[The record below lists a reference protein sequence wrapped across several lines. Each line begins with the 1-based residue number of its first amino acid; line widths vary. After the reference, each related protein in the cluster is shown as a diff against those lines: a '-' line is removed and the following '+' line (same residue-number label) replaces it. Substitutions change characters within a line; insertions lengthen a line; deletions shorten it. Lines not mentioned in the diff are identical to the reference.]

1 MLSVPINP
9 TPLPSAHAAALLSHV
24 RSHHDELIKK
34 LSRVKRRQ
42 WLYNTTLH
50 NYRNTQYFGTIGV
63 GTPAQPFDVVF
74 DTGSANLW
82 VPSITCE
89 AAGCLSH
96 SRFDGNASS
105 TFEAGSSS
113 SGLYIRFGTGE
124 VAGRLSR
131 DTVSCQG
138 LTVPHQ
144 AFVEVAEE
152 RAFPF
157 EDYPFS
163 GVVGMAPPAL
173 AAEGTR
179 PLFDSIIHER
189 LLTANLFTFHL
200 APLGEPLGSS
210 LVFGGFDS
218 SRLAGPIHW
227 VARTQSVYW
236 EVRMEDVYIDGEAQ
250 RLCPPSGCRVAIDTG
265 TSLFTGPLRS
275 IRRLSKT
282 LQQRLSGTSCDL
294 SALPTISFAVG
305 GRRFEFEPADYMLHT
320 GVDEDRDGAG
330 VEEAKEVP
338 LAFAQQQG
346 SSSFADV
353 GGAEELLPSD
363 SYNTNCALAFMSL
376 EVPPPRGPLWI
387 FGDIFIRKYA
397 AVFDRDGDR
406 VGFAPSVH
414 YASGQAAAGRLH
426 VAQDDAVPPPRS
438 RWKRP
443 RPNVLGP
450 E

>member
-1 MLSVPINP
+1 
-9 TPLPSAHAAALLSHV
+9 
-24 RSHHDELIKK
+24 
-34 LSRVKRRQ
+34 
-42 WLYNTTLH
+42 
-50 NYRNTQYFGTIGV
+50 
-63 GTPAQPFDVVF
+63 
-74 DTGSANLW
+74 
-82 VPSITCE
+82 
-89 AAGCLSH
+89 
-96 SRFDGNASS
+96 
-105 TFEAGSSS
+105 
-113 SGLYIRFGTGE
+113 
-124 VAGRLSR
+124 
-131 DTVSCQG
+131 
-138 LTVPHQ
+138 
-144 AFVEVAEE
+144 
-152 RAFPF
+152 
-157 EDYPFS
+157 
-163 GVVGMAPPAL
+163 
-173 AAEGTR
+173 
-179 PLFDSIIHER
+179 
-189 LLTANLFTFHL
+189 
-200 APLGEPLGSS
+200 
-210 LVFGGFDS
+210 
-218 SRLAGPIHW
+218 
-227 VARTQSVYW
+227 
-236 EVRMEDVYIDGEAQ
+236 MEDVYIDGEAQ

-320 GVDEDRDGAG
+320 GVDEDRENG

-426 VAQDDAVPPPRS
+426 VADDAVPPPRS